1 MRTTSAVALAL
12 LVFPAVALAESC
24 VAVGGAKAPVEIQ
37 IFDETQQ
44 GAEGKL
50 LYTGRMNRE
59 QRIPLTVSYLKFRYQ
74 YRVGPAD
81 SWSPSASEWCQ
92 RGENRLVP

>member
-1 MRTTSAVALAL
+1 MRTMSVVALAL
-12 LVFPAVALAESC
+12 AVFPDVAMAETC
-24 VAVGGAKAPVEIQ
+24 IAVGGTKAPVEIQ

-44 GAEGKL
+44 GADGKL
-50 LYTGRMNRE
+50 LYSGRMNRD

-74 YRVGPAD
+74 YRAGPGD

-92 RGENRLVP
+92 RGESRLVP